1 MTTLSN
7 TLGKVRGPPFD
18 FSWGVWVILEK
29 NMSSASDW
37 FRGKKILARK
47 SLAKKKKISHWKKKA
62 FKAYNPGKI
71 RRASGKKILSPEI
84 YQKNYFSNQ
93 ITRTPRPLL
102 NLIKWLAVIV
112 DTSSRSV
119 SVVGQH
125 KQRQNR
131 GFPCKGKQFSP
142 NDQIHGWNLR
152 NRNHILRHKSVQR
165 WQIQ

>member
-1 MTTLSN
+1 M
-7 TLGKVRGPPFD
+7 RGMGD
-18 FSWGVWVILEK
+18 FRKEYVQCFRLISREK
-29 NMSSASDW
+29 NSCEEIL
-37 FRGKKILARK
+37 GEKKSRTE
-47 SLAKKKKISHWKKKA
+47 KKKA
-62 FKAYNPGKI
+62 FKAYNPGKM

-112 DTSSRSV
+112 DTSCRSV

-142 NDQIHGWNLR
+142 NDQIHG
-152 NRNHILRHKSVQR
+152 
-165 WQIQ
+165 